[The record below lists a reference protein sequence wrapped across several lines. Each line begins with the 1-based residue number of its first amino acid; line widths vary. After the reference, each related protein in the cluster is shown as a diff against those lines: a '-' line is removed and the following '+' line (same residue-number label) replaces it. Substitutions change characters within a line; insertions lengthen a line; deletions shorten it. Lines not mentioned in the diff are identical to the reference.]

1 MIFSSETR
9 KTIPSLNPTAIMVLY
24 TVYLQY
30 NIVIGHGAVITTD
43 HFAYKNKVIA
53 LMFRQRFFLK
63 IQASRNYLIYIHA
76 YICVCACIRTHDPTE
91 DAFYARM
98 ETILPFY
105 CYCTVARFA
114 SMLGSSAL
122 RTQKRARLLSYLLPS
137 LLYHIQ
143 TLPYLSR
150 NNFQ

>member
-9 KTIPSLNPTAIMVLY
+9 KTIPSLNPTAIIVLY

-53 LMFRQRFFLK
+53 LMFRQRFFFSFFLNPGMAK
-63 IQASRNYLIYIHA
+63 LP
-76 YICVCACIRTHDPTE
+76 YICICTHDPTE

-122 RTQKRARLLSYLLPS
+122 RTQKRGIVSRPAVILLTSFPS
-137 LLYHIQ
+137 SSLHIQ
-143 TLPYLSR
+143 TLPHLSR